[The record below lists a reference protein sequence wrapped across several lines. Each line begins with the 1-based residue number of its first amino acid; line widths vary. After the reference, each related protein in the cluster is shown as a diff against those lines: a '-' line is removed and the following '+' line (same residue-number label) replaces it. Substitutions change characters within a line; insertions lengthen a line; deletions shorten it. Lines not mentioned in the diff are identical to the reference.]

1 MPATPAEPP
10 VLCLARAGALPAGE
24 GSIQLFPPGLHEV
37 WPSNADPAKE
47 PKALKVTID
56 EKTAEVLEA
65 KRAEYQATADAGNGD
80 APYLDF
86 NHDDR
91 EASAWPKR
99 IFWGGDDPLLGGV
112 RAEVEWSA
120 AGDQAVKGKTYRRF
134 SPAFFAADGRI
145 TGAPVNMGGL
155 VNRAAFTTIA
165 PLFAKENPS
174 PTNDPEPTEPTM
186 PEEEITALKEE
197 NAALKKQLEELTA
210 AAKAAAEKDA
220 EATVEAAAKEG
231 RIGTGEE
238 IRKAW
243 KAQLIANPAARELLL
258 ALPVNPAFQEVIKT
272 KAAPAEK
279 AENGKELLAT
289 YNALPRTE
297 KPAFFAKHREALTAI
312 HGKA

>member
-1 MPATPAEPP
+1 MPATEQPI
-10 VLCLARAGALPAGE
+10 LCLARAGALPAGD
-24 GSIQLFPPGLHEV
+24 GSIQLFPPGVHEV
-37 WPSNADPAKE
+37 FPSNADPAKK
-47 PKALKVTID
+47 PQALKVTID
-56 EKTAEVLEA
+56 EQTAQVLEA
-65 KRAEYQATADAGNGD
+65 KRAQYQAAADAGNGD

-91 EASAWPKR
+91 EASAWPKK

-120 AGDQAVKGKTYRRF
+120 AGDEAIKGKTYRRF
-134 SPAFFAADGRI
+134 SPAFFAAGGKI

-165 PLFAKENPS
+165 PLFAKETPKLES
-174 PTNDPEPTEPTM
+174 PEPPSTEPTM
-186 PEEEITALKEE
+186 SEEEIAALKEE
-197 NAALKKQLEELTA
+197 NAKLKTQLEEQGKQLEELTA

-243 KAQLIANPAARELLL
+243 KAQLIANPGAKELLL
-258 ALPVNPAFQEVIKT
+258 ALPVNPAFKDVIKAKGAPPEDPAKT
-272 KAAPAEK
+272 ADEPKTLAEIIKAKRHPQADA
-279 AENGKELLAT
+279 
-289 YNALPRTE
+289 
-297 KPAFFAKHREALTAI
+297 
-312 HGKA
+312 